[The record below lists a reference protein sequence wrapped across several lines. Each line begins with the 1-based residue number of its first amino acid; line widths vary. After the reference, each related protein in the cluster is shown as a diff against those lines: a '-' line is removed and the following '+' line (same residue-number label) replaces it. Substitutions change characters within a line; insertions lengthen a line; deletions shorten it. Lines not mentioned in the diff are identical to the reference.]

1 MLYAIGNRVWY
12 DTDGDGLLETG
23 EYGADGIV
31 VALVS
36 GAGEALAQTTTS
48 VGGYYRF
55 DALAAGLYRIVVGLP
70 DGYRSSGDSVESS
83 APATF
88 VDGVDKGLGEGAGA
102 VQSALIVVGSG
113 QGEPMGEIDLSPL
126 GQARDDLENST
137 MDFGLY
143 RLAVGDLVWDDADRN
158 GRFDQGERG
167 MPDVGLELLDGA
179 GAVAMTTTTRADG
192 GYVFAGLVPG
202 VYAVRLVAPAAWL
215 SSEGQELT
223 GGNDGV
229 DHGAIAGDYVV
240 SAPFEVAPGGG
251 ASVDA
256 GTGTTFNSAID
267 FGLQRS
273 RRTDFALRTRL
284 APGQSA
290 EVQPGAAVAFD
301 IELFNQGEV
310 AAQQILLV
318 AYLPAGLELADS
330 AWQPGDGTSVQ
341 RVVTPLLSPGQSITV
356 ALTLRVA
363 ENALPGQ
370 YGAVAEIAAV
380 ADTEMTLL
388 DDIDSTPD
396 RDPGNEGLPVDDEV
410 TAAPPVDEDDSDGAG
425 VTVLQSETDP
435 QSGAAVL
442 EIAKR
447 DMQTFGAEVT
457 PGSAINYVIVYTNT
471 GTTEASGVE
480 IIETVPAETTF
491 DPAMSDGAWV
501 CDGGLAMAG
510 TRCVLSVVYL
520 GPGQSGTIFFS
531 VRVNQQIAAETT
543 GVENV
548 VFISSKVMGAGQLP
562 SARVR
567 TAVAQPLAPEEN
579 GDASSQSN
587 QLYLP
592 VVGRKGQNKAPQGM
606 SDGEIAVLSIRW
618 GVEFAR

>member
-23 EYGADGIV
+23 EHGADGVV

-36 GAGEALAQTTTS
+36 GAGEVLAQTTTHT
-48 VGGYYRF
+48 GGYYRF
-55 DALAAGLYRIVVGLP
+55 DGLAAGLYRIVVGLP
-70 DGYRSSGDSVESS
+70 GGYRSSGDSVESA
-83 APATF
+83 APATS
-88 VDGVDKGLGEGAGA
+88 VDGDDNGMGEGAGA
-102 VQSALIVVGSG
+102 VQSALIAVGSG
-113 QGEPMGEIDLSPL
+113 QGEPLGEIDLSPL
-126 GQARDDLENST
+126 GQGRDDLENST
-137 MDFGLY
+137 IDFGLY
-143 RLAVGDLVWDDADRN
+143 RLAIGDLVWDDADRN

-167 MPDVGLELLDGA
+167 MPDVALELLDGA

-192 GYVFAGLVPG
+192 SYAFVGLVPG
-202 VYAVRLVAPAAWL
+202 AYTVRLVAPAAWL
-215 SSEGQELT
+215 SSEGQELS

-229 DHGAIAGDYVV
+229 DHGAAAGAYVAC
-240 SAPFEVAPGGG
+240 APFEVAAGGG

-256 GTGTTFNSAID
+256 GTGTTYNSAID

-273 RRTDFALRTRL
+273 HRADFALRTRL

-290 EVQPGAAVAFD
+290 DVQPGAAVTFE

-318 AYLPAGLELADS
+318 AYLPAGLEQADS
-330 AWQPGDGTSVQ
+330 TWQQGDGAGVQQVLTS
-341 RVVTPLLSPGQSITV
+341 LLSPGQSITA
-356 ALTLRVA
+356 ALTVRVA

-370 YGAVAEIAAV
+370 YWAVAEIAAV
-380 ADTEMTLL
+380 ADAEMSLL
-388 DDIDSTPD
+388 VDVDSTPD
-396 RDPGNEGLPVDDEV
+396 RDPANEGVPVDDEV
-410 TAAPPVDEDDSDGAG
+410 AAAPPVDEDDSDGAG
-425 VTVLQSETDP
+425 VTVLQSETEP
-435 QSGAAVL
+435 QTGAAVL

-457 PGSAINYVIVYTNT
+457 PGMAINYVIIYTNT
-471 GTTEASGVE
+471 GTTEASAVE

-501 CDGGLAMAG
+501 CDGGSLVAG
-510 TRCVLSVVYL
+510 TRCVLSVAQL
-520 GPGQSGTIFFS
+520 GPGQSGSIFFS
-531 VRVNQQIAAETT
+531 VRVNQQISAETT

-562 SARVR
+562 SARVS
-567 TAVAQPLAPEEN
+567 TAVARPTALDEN
-579 GDASSQSN
+579 DDVSSQSN
-587 QLYLP
+587 QLFLP
-592 VVGRKGQNKAPQGM
+592 VVGRKGQKKAAQSM
-606 SDGEIAVLSIRW
+606 SDGEIAALAIRW